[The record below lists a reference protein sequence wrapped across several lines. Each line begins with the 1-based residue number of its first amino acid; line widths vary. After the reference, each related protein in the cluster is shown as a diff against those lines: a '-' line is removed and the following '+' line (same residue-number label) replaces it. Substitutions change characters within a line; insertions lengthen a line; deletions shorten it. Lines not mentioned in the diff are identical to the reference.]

1 MKVEHR
7 LAGAR
12 SDVDHDPV
20 VLDTDDLRGLG
31 DKLEHPFRLVGR
43 KSADVTKG
51 VHMTLGQH
59 EDVRVGLRVD
69 VADRD
74 EPVTCVDVVALTD
87 EVAEETVGVR
97 QRGSPPR

>member
-1 MKVEHR
+1 MKVEHG
-7 LAGAR
+7 LSGAGP
-12 SDVDHDPV
+12 DVDHDPV
-20 VLDTDDLRGLG
+20 VLDTGDLRSLG

-59 EDVRVGLRVD
+59 EEVRVGLRVD

-74 EPVTCVDVVALTD
+74 EPVTCVDVVALAD

>member
-1 MKVEHR
+1 VKVEPR

-12 SDVDHDPV
+12 PDVDHDPV
-20 VLDTDDLRGLG
+20 VVDTGDLRGLR
-31 DKLEHPFRLVGR
+31 DELEHPFRLVGR

-51 VHMTLGQH
+51 VNVALRQH
-59 EDVRVGLRVD
+59 EEVGVGLRVD

-74 EPVTCVDVVALTD
+74 EPVTCVEVVALAD
-87 EVAEETVGVR
+87 ELAEETVCVR

>member
-12 SDVDHDPV
+12 PDVDHDPV
-20 VLDTDDLRGLG
+20 VVDTCDLRSLG
-31 DKLEHPFRLVGR
+31 DKLQHPFRLVGR

-51 VHMTLGQH
+51 VNVALRQH
-59 EDVRVGLRVD
+59 EEVGVGLRVD

-74 EPVTCVDVVALTD
+74 EPVTCVDVVALAD
-87 EVAEETVGVR
+87 EVAEETVCVR
-97 QRGSPPR
+97 QRGSPPQ

>member
-12 SDVDHDPV
+12 PDVDHDPV
-20 VLDTDDLRGLG
+20 VLDTGDVRGLG

-59 EDVRVGLRVD
+59 EEVRVGLRVD

-87 EVAEETVGVR
+87 EVAEEAVGVR

>member
-1 MKVEHR
+1 VKVEHR
-7 LAGAR
+7 LAGTR
-12 SDVDHDPV
+12 PNVDHDPV
-20 VLDTDDLRGLG
+20 VLDTCDLRGLG

-59 EDVRVGLRVD
+59 EEVRVGLRVD

-87 EVAEETVGVR
+87 EVAEEAVGVR

>member
-12 SDVDHDPV
+12 PDVDHDPV
-20 VLDTDDLRGLG
+20 VLDTCDLRGLG

-51 VHMTLGQH
+51 VHMTLRQH
-59 EDVRVGLRVD
+59 EEVRVGLRVD

-87 EVAEETVGVR
+87 EVAEEAVGVR

>member
-1 MKVEHR
+1 VKVEHR
-7 LAGAR
+7 LASAWP
-12 SDVDHDPV
+12 DVDHDPV
-20 VLDTDDLRGLG
+20 VLDTGDLRRLG
-31 DKLEHPFRLVGR
+31 DELEHPFRLVGR
-43 KSADVTKG
+43 KSADVTKS

-59 EDVRVGLRVD
+59 EEVGVGLRVD

-74 EPVTCVDVVALTD
+74 EALACVDVVALAD

>member
-12 SDVDHDPV
+12 PDVDHDPV
-20 VLDTDDLRGLG
+20 VVDTCDLRGLG
-31 DKLEHPFRLVGR
+31 DKLQHPFRLVGR
-43 KSADVTKG
+43 KSSDVTKG
-51 VHMTLGQH
+51 VHVALGQH
-59 EDVRVGLRVD
+59 EEVGVGLRVD

-74 EPVTCVDVVALTD
+74 EPITRVDVVALAD
-87 EVAEETVGVR
+87 EVAEETVSVR

>member
-12 SDVDHDPV
+12 PDVDHDPV
-20 VLDTDDLRGLG
+20 VLDTGDLRGLR
-31 DKLEHPFRLVGR
+31 DKLEHPFRLGGR
-43 KSADVTKG
+43 KNADVTKG
-51 VHMTLGQH
+51 VHMPLGQH
-59 EDVRVGLRVD
+59 EEVRVGLGVD

-74 EPVTCVDVVALTD
+74 EPVTCVDVVALAD
-87 EVAEETVGVR
+87 EFAEETVGVR